1 MARLGA
7 WAALP
12 NSMAVEAL
20 AHGGADFVGLDAQH
34 GAHDFRDLVQA
45 IQLLDLLGV
54 ESLVRICELELELIP
69 RVLDFGASGVI
80 VSMVEEPETAR
91 RAVALT
97 RYQPDGIRSYGGRRY
112 GLSPEPDELR
122 DVRPAVHVMIETRQA
137 LDRLEEIAAVPG
149 LTGLFFGPV
158 DLALALGL
166 TGPLARR
173 LSEEFAGE
181 SPLDAPAA
189 PGTDEGKAA
198 RAWREACLRVVLV
211 AHEHN
216 LEAGTFARGG
226 ADARY
231 WTTAGFDRVVV
242 ASDIALLRAALERE
256 FRVAAG
262 TDR

>member
-7 WAALP
+7 WSALP

-20 AHGGADFVGLDAQH
+20 ARSGADFVGLDAQH